1 MSEDEINKI
10 LDEEFNDD
18 EKINELFDQ
27 ASEEASQM
35 YANYDSDPLEKIR
48 QAEIKRIQFLFDELK
63 QSGKLCSS
71 TGKDILV
78 EFGFKGN
85 LNQVLEQM
93 LIVIAL
99 YKNNAFIEADRTR
112 LNDNLTK
119 LAIYHQNQKD
129 EFYKVKW
136 REQYLKGDIA
146 NGMKFLDAMT
156 NRDETLHNKK
166 ECECYVN

>member
-1 MSEDEINKI
+1 MSEEEIQKI
-10 LDEEFNDD
+10 LKEEFNDE

-35 YANYDSDPLEKIR
+35 YADYDSDSLEKIR
-48 QAEIKRIQFLFDELK
+48 QAEIKRIQFLYDELK
-63 QSGKLCSS
+63 ISQKLCSS

-93 LIVIAL
+93 IILIAL
-99 YKNNAFIEADRTR
+99 YKNNAFTEADRKR
-112 LNDNLTK
+112 LNNNLTK
-119 LAIYHQNQKD
+119 LAIFHQNQKD
-129 EFYKVKW
+129 EYYKTKW
-136 REQYLKGDIA
+136 REEYMKGNIA
-146 NGMKFLDAMT
+146 KGMKFLDAMT
-156 NRDETLHNKK
+156 NREEMLHNKK